1 MNLKFFLEPSL
12 QKSNRIINFVNNNI
26 KIGFIRFH
34 IEYSQIII
42 SLLFIYE
49 EHRNKGFGTL
59 VLQLFEKYIL
69 QNHKTIKDIVLIPE
83 YFNGIEKNRL
93 CLFYEKNG
101 FRQENKGLPVYI
113 KKFTF

>member
-26 KIGFIRFH
+26 QIGFIRFH

-42 SLLFIYE
+42 SYIFIFE

-69 QNHKTIKDIVLIPE
+69 QKHKTIKDIVLIPE

-101 FRQENKGLPVYI
+101 FRQESKGLPVYI
-113 KKFTF
+113 KNFTF